1 LESNRTKQ
9 EVILVDLSVTTKVR
23 GLRETLLELKQ
34 LDKTI
39 YDQLN
44 TDVKNF
50 AKPYA
55 LSIQNAIPR
64 TIKPTGFTHTG
75 ATAFRSSDN
84 KTDVKTSTKK
94 PSAGKPTS
102 LLKVIVK
109 GRGLAIADMA
119 GRRNIVRR
127 SGRSK
132 PFSRRP
138 NGYSLNGQGEK
149 MIQSL
154 NNHHKS
160 IGIDSKNG
168 ASRFVWPAA
177 LKNKKLIDNSIERSL
192 QEASAKVN
200 RNLLV
205 VK

>member
-1 LESNRTKQ
+1 M
-9 EVILVDLSVTTKVR
+9 VDLSVTTKVR

-132 PFSRRP
+132 PFGRRP

-154 NNHHKS
+154 NKHHKS

>member
-1 LESNRTKQ
+1 MAITIQTE
-9 EVILVDLSVTTKVR
+9 VR

-34 LDKTI
+34 LDKTL

-55 LSIQNAIPR
+55 RSIQNALPR
-64 TIKPTGFTHTG
+64 TAPLSGFTHTG
-75 ATAFRSSDN
+75 ETSFDTSKN
-84 KTDVKTSTKK
+84 KTEVKTSTKK

-102 LLKVIVK
+102 LLKVVVL
-109 GRGLAIADMA
+109 GRGMAIIDMA
-119 GRRNIVRR
+119 GRKTSSGKT

-132 PFSRRP
+132 PSRRRP
-138 NGYSLNGQGEK
+138 NGYSLNGQGTALIK
-149 MIQSL
+149 NL
-154 NNHHKS
+154 NRVA
-160 IGIDSKNG
+160 G
-168 ASRFVWPAA
+168 ASRYIWPAA
-177 LKNKKLIDNSIERSL
+177 LKNQNLIDNSIERSL

>member
-1 LESNRTKQ
+1 LIN
-9 EVILVDLSVTTKVR
+9 LSVTTEVR

-34 LDKTI
+34 LDKTL

-50 AKPYA
+50 ALPFA
-55 LSIQNAIPR
+55 LSIQNALPR
-64 TIKPTGFTHTG
+64 TAPLSGFTHNG
-75 ATAFRSSDN
+75 ATAFRTSDN
-84 KTDVKTSTKK
+84 KAEVKTSTKK

-102 LLKVIVK
+102 LLKVIIK
-109 GRGLAIADMA
+109 GRGMAIVDMA
-119 GRRNIVRR
+119 GRKKTSGRV

-132 PFSRRP
+132 SFNRRP
-138 NGYSLNGQGEK
+138 NGYSLNGQGTAL
-149 MIQSL
+149 IRNL
-154 NNHHKS
+154 NRVS
-160 IGIDSKNG
+160 G
-168 ASRFVWPAA
+168 ASRFIWPAA
-177 LKNKKLIDNSIERSL
+177 LKNQKLIDNSIERSL

>member
-1 LESNRTKQ
+1 
-9 EVILVDLSVTTKVR
+9 LVNLSVTTEVR

-34 LDKTI
+34 LDKTL

-55 LSIQNAIPR
+55 LSIQSAMPR
-64 TIKPTGFTHTG
+64 TIKTKGFTHSG

-119 GRRNIVRR
+119 GRKNEVRR

-132 PFSRRP
+132 PSARRP
-138 NGYSLNGQGEK
+138 NGYSLNGQG
-149 MIQSL
+149 
-154 NNHHKS
+154 
-160 IGIDSKNG
+160 
-168 ASRFVWPAA
+168 
-177 LKNKKLIDNSIERSL
+177 LIDNSIERSL

>member
-1 LESNRTKQ
+1 M
-9 EVILVDLSVTTKVR
+9 VDLSVTTKVR

-132 PFSRRP
+132 PFGRRP

-154 NNHHKS
+154 NKHHKS

-177 LKNKKLIDNSIERSL
+177 LKNQKLIDNSIERSL